1 MLTCYCLDLARDY
14 ILKSSDERNPK
25 CILRALRRKE
35 ELPASGARRFKH
47 PILPPLFCFSPFW
60 SGLRSFEPFN
70 VTSLLHLSLSTQV
83 PSVKIAEI
91 YTGSYGFSV
100 LQANSKLKLLPHS
113 CHESTHNILPCQKCF
128 RNVALNGLRA
138 FAYEVSFRT
147 SLSKRR
153 QFSTLV
159 QLSSFLLLMGLE
171 MLILFGPLAER

>member
-35 ELPASGARRFKH
+35 ERPASGARRFKH

-83 PSVKIAEI
+83 PSVTIAA
-91 YTGSYGFSV
+91 GSYGLSV

-138 FAYEVSFRT
+138 FANEVSFRT